1 MALSAVD
8 CVTDNR
14 CFYNLKIKNKYYEA
28 NKANTIQDV
37 LPSCGALIH
46 KMLNGKKTINE
57 NRCKAN
63 KSCRLLGQI
72 RIPERQPFIPS
83 TVQMM
88 GWLSENTVLRGASGE
103 LVSNGFLCNLVK
115 QNKNTA
121 FEVK

>member
-46 KMLNGKKTINE
+46 KMLNGKKQLT
-57 NRCKAN
+57 
-63 KSCRLLGQI
+63 
-72 RIPERQPFIPS
+72 RIGAKLISHVGCSAKLEFQEGSHSYLRQS
-83 TVQMM
+83 
-88 GWLSENTVLRGASGE
+88 R
-103 LVSNGFLCNLVK
+103 
-115 QNKNTA
+115 
-121 FEVK
+121 